1 MQIASHELGKQLD
14 DAVFAGTLTLADAV
28 KIFSRAV
35 LVAAIKAKDGNLAET
50 ARNIGVK
57 RTSLTE
63 MVQRRFSLRKI
74 TRHGR
79 YHRKARPIKE
89 DPVCEECRCVFTSDQ
104 ECQGCV
110 FVSDSIALAVG
121 QD

>member
-1 MQIASHELGKQLD
+1 MILGKQLEE
-14 DAVFAGTLTLADAV
+14 AVFAGTLSLADAV

-35 LVAAIKAKDGNLAET
+35 LVASIKASDGNLAAT

-63 MVQRRFSLRKI
+63 MVQRRFTLWKI

-89 DPVCEECRCVFTSDQ
+89 DPVCEECRCVLMSGQ
-104 ECQGCV
+104 ECRGCSA
-110 FVSDSIALAVG
+110 VSDSIALAVG
-121 QD
+121 QV